1 MEVENWMRIREL
13 VLEFRKGINLI
24 YGRNEIGKSSIIEA
38 IRMAIIGDSTSSA
51 REYKNLKPWGSDV
64 KAKVDLFFTAR
75 DNKNYHIRKSFPKG
89 DSRLYLKDIPLTDDA
104 KKTRDKLF
112 QILDLSEKTAKLF
125 DLLFINQGEAL
136 NIFSD
141 KKNENPID
149 EDTRSYIKDVI
160 KETAFKPLQEFQN
173 HLLQEWN
180 TIFTSGGKLKK
191 GQSAS
196 EYTQLLEKEREL
208 NKKKSELEEKA
219 ADFSR
224 QLEEMEELEKKINRL
239 VEEKKKKEKRLTH
252 FKSKETKLEELEK
265 KQLEFKPTAQD
276 YTRFLEIEDQLAAI
290 HRELPGLYA
299 RGKQVIARLETEMTD
314 QKAKEKE
321 IQQYQ
326 TALKLKKKKCEQVE
340 TLKGVFENLRHQYRE
355 LLEINTRIRE
365 NDQRLPLLFVLNK
378 ERSEEKR
385 GEVQSKIDDYLKKQG
400 ELKAVDDRLKD
411 YPKMTKKDMAHIKKI
426 STEMN
431 NLEARLEAARSA
443 LKMTFNITP
452 FSSKEIY
459 FNLRIDN
466 GDFVP
471 QTTDAPMTVENFQR
485 LSFQYPDHF
494 EIDVTGRPTKVDIEA
509 LQEEHDRKQVE
520 LADQL
525 SRMKVK
531 GIEELDNKFQEYSD
545 LKNRKKEVQD
555 QLARGPTL
563 KDLNHQKSEIEA
575 DQASLHQDIAKYPGK
590 GAAIDD
596 VRPDETMRNRSS
608 QVLRD
613 ELTKAKT
620 TRDNLTAQLTAI
632 LNNRTFEAFEKDYF
646 AKEKE
651 YQRLRENLEN
661 MAPKGIKEVTQ
672 DHLDEAAEKLKGL
685 EKKITDNVNHKNLLE
700 SMEGWEEFLKPGIK
714 PLPGPTQTP
723 QQIRDAIHNN
733 RTRLNELR
741 KQRENIL
748 AGKKQDDFKNEYL
761 DRKDAIATLTR
772 YVSEMSPLEINTL
785 SDIKKGINTIEHE
798 LKKITNEID
807 TASSRKA
814 ELSGEIKSFD
824 GVIEEKTQVDYSYGK
839 TLEDI
844 KIQLTDIYALKLLL
858 KLIKEEKEKAHQEIF
873 KPLQDRVM
881 LSLNRLIPDVYRLD
895 LNNNLEFGISARTQ
909 TGDFQE
915 HINDFLSYGTR
926 EQLSFLLRLAI
937 AEQLSQKEPQ
947 LMILDD
953 SFVNTDTTRLPH
965 LLEMI
970 DESSK
975 EIQFLIF
982 TCKERDYFQYKKKL
996 HAINLEELI

>member
-1 MEVENWMRIREL
+1 MRIREL

-141 KKNENPID
+141 KKNENPIN

-276 YTRFLEIEDQLAAI
+276 YRRFLEIEDQLAAI

-299 RGKQVIARLETEMTD
+299 RGKQVTAKLETEMTD

-340 TLKGVFENLRHQYRE
+340 TLKRVFENLSHQYRE

-400 ELKAVDDRLKD
+400 ELKAVDDRLKG

-431 NLEARLEAARSA
+431 NLEARLDAARSA
-443 LKMTFNITP
+443 LKMTFNMTP
-452 FSSKEIY
+452 YSSKEIR
-459 FNLRIDN
+459 FNLKKDS
-466 GDFVP
+466 GDFIP
-471 QTTDAPMTVENFQR
+471 QATAAPMIVENFQR

-509 LQEEHDRKQVE
+509 LQKEYKEKQVE
-520 LADQL
+520 LTGQL
-525 SRMKVK
+525 GSMKVK
-531 GIEELDNKFQEYSD
+531 DIEELENKFQEYTD
-545 LKNRKKEVQD
+545 LKNRKKELQD
-555 QLARGPTL
+555 QLAQGPTL
-563 KDLNHQKSEIEA
+563 KDLNRQKSETMAYQE
-575 DQASLHQDIAKYPGK
+575 SLHRDIEKYLEK
-590 GAAIDD
+590 KTKKAVIHDAQ
-596 VRPDETMRNRSS
+596 PDETMRSRSS
-608 QVLRD
+608 QVIRD

-620 TRDNLTAQLTAI
+620 TKDNLTAQLTAI

-651 YQRLRENLEN
+651 YQKLRENLED
-661 MAPKGIKEVTQ
+661 MEPKGIKAVTQ

-741 KQRENIL
+741 KQRENTL
-748 AGKKQDDFKNEYL
+748 AGKKQDDFKKEYL
-761 DRKDAIATLTR
+761 YRKDAIATLTR
-772 YVSEMSPLEINTL
+772 YVSEMAPLEINTL

-824 GVIEEKTQVDYSYGK
+824 GVIEEKNQVDYSYGK

-873 KPLQDRVM
+873 KPLQERVM

-895 LNNNLEFGISARTQ
+895 LNNNLEFGISARTH

-982 TCKERDYFQYKKKL
+982 TCKERDYLQYKKKL

>member
-1 MEVENWMRIREL
+1 MRIQKL
-13 VLEFRKGINLI
+13 VLEFSKGINLI

-38 IRMAIIGDSTSSA
+38 IRMAIIGDSTSSS
-51 REYKNLKPWGSDV
+51 REYKHLKTWGSEV
-64 KAKVDLFFTAR
+64 KAKVDLFFTSR
-75 DNKNYHIRKSFPKG
+75 DKKYYHIRKTFPKG
-89 DSRLYLKDIPLTDDA
+89 DSRLYLKEILLTEEA
-104 KKTRDKLF
+104 KKTQNKLF

-136 NIFSD
+136 NVFS
-141 KKNENPID
+141 KQKNENPIN
-149 EDTRSYIKDVI
+149 EDTKSYIKDVI

-173 HLLQEWN
+173 HLLQDWN

-224 QLEEMEELEKKINRL
+224 QLEEMEGLEKKINRL
-239 VEEKKKKEKRLTH
+239 IDEKKKREKRLTH

-265 KQLEFKPTAQD
+265 KQLEFKPIEQD
-276 YTRFLEIEDQLAAI
+276 YKRFLDIEDHLAAI
-290 HRELPGLYA
+290 HRELPGFYA
-299 RGKQVIARLETEMTD
+299 LGKQIITELETEIND
-314 QKAKEKE
+314 LKAKEKE
-321 IQQYQ
+321 TQQYQ
-326 TALKLKKKKCEQVE
+326 TALKQKKKKCEQVE
-340 TLKGVFENLRHQYRE
+340 TFKGMFENLSHLYQE
-355 LLEINTRIRE
+355 LREINKRIRE
-365 NDQRLPLLFVLNK
+365 NDQRMPILFVLNK
-378 ERSEEKR
+378 EKLEEKR
-385 GEVQSKIDDYLKKQG
+385 GEIQSKIDNDLKKQG
-400 ELKAVDDRLKD
+400 ELKAVDEQLKD
-411 YPKMTKKDMAHIKKI
+411 YPKMTKKDISHIKKI

-431 NLEARLEAARSA
+431 SMEAKLEAARSA
-443 LKMTFNITP
+443 LKMTFNMTP
-452 FSSKEIY
+452 HSSKEIR
-459 FNLRIDN
+459 FNLRIDS

-471 QTTDAPMTVENFQR
+471 QTSAAPMTVENFQR

-494 EIDVTGRPTKVDIEA
+494 DIDITGRPAKVDIEA
-509 LQEEHDRKQVE
+509 LQDEFDRKEVE

-525 SRMKVK
+525 TRLKVK
-531 GIEELDNKFQEYSD
+531 SIEELDNTFQEYTD
-545 LKNRKKEVQD
+545 LKNREKELQD
-555 QLARGPTL
+555 QLAQGPTL
-563 KDLNHQKSEIEA
+563 KDLNRQKSETEA
-575 DQASLHQDIAKYPGK
+575 DQESLHQDIAKYLGK
-590 GAAIDD
+590 ETAVENA
-596 VRPDETMRNRSS
+596 RPDETMRNRSS
-608 QVLRD
+608 QVIRD

-620 TRDNLTAQLTAI
+620 IKDNLTDQSTAI
-632 LNNRTFEAFEKDYF
+632 LNNRTVEEFEKDYF

-651 YQRLRENLEN
+651 YQRLQENLKN
-661 MAPKGIKEVTQ
+661 MEPKEIKEVTQ
-672 DHLDEAAEKLKGL
+672 NHLDEAAEKLKGL
-685 EKKITDNVNHKNLLE
+685 EKKITDNLNHKNLLV
-700 SMEGWEEFLKPGIK
+700 SMDGWEEFLKSGIK
-714 PLPGPTQTP
+714 ASPGPTQPP
-723 QQIRDAIHNN
+723 QQIRDAIHNG
-733 RTRLNELR
+733 RTRLNELK

-748 AGKKQDDFKNEYL
+748 DGKKQNDFKTEYL
-761 DRKDAIATLTR
+761 LRKDAIATLTK
-772 YVSEMSPLEINTL
+772 YISGMAPLEVNTL
-785 SDIKKGINTIEHE
+785 TDIKKGINTIEGE
-798 LKKITNEID
+798 LNKITNEID
-807 TASSRKA
+807 RASSRRA
-814 ELSGEIKSFD
+814 ELSGEIKGFD
-824 GVIEEKTQVDYSYGK
+824 GVIEEKNQVDYTYGK

-873 KPLQDRVM
+873 KPLQERVI
-881 LSLNRLIPDVYRLD
+881 LSLNRLIPDRYRLD
-895 LNNNLEFGISARTQ
+895 LDNNLEFGISARTQ

-982 TCKERDYFQYKKKL
+982 TCKERDYLQYKEKL
-996 HAINLEELI
+996 QTINLEVLI